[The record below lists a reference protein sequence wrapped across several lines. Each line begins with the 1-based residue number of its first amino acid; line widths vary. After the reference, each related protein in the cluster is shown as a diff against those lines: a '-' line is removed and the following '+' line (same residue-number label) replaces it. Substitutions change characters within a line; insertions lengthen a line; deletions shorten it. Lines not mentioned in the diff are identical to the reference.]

1 MQDNLMPNPI
11 QPFIK
16 LAQSN
21 MELITQMMPTPQALS
36 TSMSEIEKMLRHPPA
51 AWPASFSNVNAFGHL
66 AQCMF
71 QNYIVCMMEVGR
83 CATTAMS
90 QGQDALQRTAQQATD
105 VADQSARRYQPVKSN
120 HHDKKVAP

>member
-1 MQDNLMPNPI
+1 MQEDLTPNPI

-36 TSMSEIEKMLRHPPA
+36 TSMSEIEKMFRHPPTG
-51 AWPASFSNVNAFGHL
+51 WPANFSNVNAFGHM

-83 CATTAMS
+83 CATTALS
-90 QGQDALQRTAQQATD
+90 QGQDTLQRSAQQATE
-105 VADQSARRYQPVKSN
+105 VADQSARRYQPSSN
-120 HHDKKVAP
+120 HHDKKATA